1 MGGEMLL
8 VIGKPG
14 SGCTTFL
21 KMLANMGDEYKSTT
35 GKMTYGSRPADERD
49 PDPVRL
55 TFCAEE
61 DNHLPT
67 LTVAQTLSFAVRAT
81 WDARASKNTINMA
94 VGALAR
100 CFGLSHVLNTKVGN
114 EAVRGV
120 SGGERRRVSLA
131 EAMATCPE
139 CATAMSVYQGS
150 DAMVPLFDKVLVIN
164 GGHQV
169 FYGKASEAK
178 PYFESLGFVCPERTT
193 ITDFL
198 NSMTA
203 EPELRHVRDRW
214 RLRAPKTPLQF
225 EEDFKKSKYYK
236 DIVHSIVSG
245 KDRDPPAQAR
255 EIYSL
260 PIYQQVIECSLRQLR
275 VLLSDRGT
283 WMVEA
288 ICIVVQSLV
297 LGTLFRDQARATRS
311 FFILSSSLFNS
322 VLVPA
327 LQSMSEFGN
336 TFSQRPL
343 VIRQNRYRFYR
354 PVSYGLGL
362 VLTDAIWKI
371 VAISYNIPQYFL
383 TGFQSSADKFFTW
396 FLIAYVEHMA
406 LSMVFRA
413 IAVSSPNMGRAVLPV
428 GLMFNLFVLYTG
440 LYVPGPQMQ
449 GWLFWLKFCNP
460 LYYAFESAMAN
471 EFGNLEYTCSAS
483 DLVPQGAEYT
493 SAANQVCAV
502 PGAVPRQSFVSGA
515 AYLQEQY
522 GFSVSNLWRNVG
534 INGAFFVVFALCT
547 GIGMERYRL
556 PAGRL
561 ATVFYRGE
569 VNKVS
574 SGHNSRAWD
583 SEKGLLSSDA
593 PSPLSPLSRATTM
606 SKEKVAP
613 QAVSSHNG
621 RMLVWK
627 GISLELKVKNETKK
641 LLDDLSGF
649 VVPGQLTALMGA
661 SGAGKNSFAQ
671 MGLGGADEPQTTL
684 LNTIAGRMEVGS
696 LSGELFLDG
705 GPLPKSFRRHMG
717 YVQQQDIHLPTQTVR
732 EALKMTARLRQP
744 QIVPVEEKDA
754 HVENVIDLLEMESI
768 ADALIGIPCAGLNLE
783 QRKRVTI
790 GVELSARPDILFL
803 DEPSSG
809 LDGQSALTIGR
820 LLRKLADSGQTVLC
834 TIHQP
839 AAELIELFDHLV
851 LLVYGGR
858 LAYDGPLGEKCSTA
872 LEYFAR
878 ESGTPCGKSENPAEY
893 LLRVVGA
900 GSRNTTKDDWAALW
914 RFSDERRGQ
923 ETQLSRIL
931 LASATS
937 DRSTQAEGTYA
948 VPFHVQLVTV
958 LRRTWLYYWRDPD
971 YFVSKLLMN
980 VGNALINGLTFLNS
994 GNNQRG
1000 AYNRVFSAFMS
1011 LIVGPPLGLQAEP
1024 RFVALRDI
1032 FLLREQASQTYSWII
1047 FVVSAIIIELP
1058 YALITSL
1065 AYWLLWYFPV
1075 GYLTSPSRAGYS
1087 FLMYQLF
1094 SIFAHSL
1101 AQLCAALM
1109 PSLNATFMAN
1119 GFFFMFCNTFA
1130 GTLSPRPVT
1139 PEAWRWYY
1147 NVSPLFYLGEGV
1159 TVDVL
1164 HDLEIRCDANETSVF
1179 QPPRGTSC
1187 GTYAQGFLQNATGY
1201 LLNPEAIADCRYCR
1215 YKDGQSYYTQYGYD
1229 FARRY
1234 KNVGI
1239 FIGFIAFNYTAVIAL
1254 TYLTKVKKWKRH

>member
-1 MGGEMLL
+1 
-8 VIGKPG
+8 
-14 SGCTTFL
+14 
-21 KMLANMGDEYKSTT
+21 MGDEYKSTT

-169 FYGKASEAK
+169 FYGNASEAK

-255 EIYSL
+255 ETYSL

-449 GWLFWLKFCNP
+449 GWLFWLKYCNP

-493 SAANQVCAV
+493 SAANQ
-502 PGAVPRQSFVSGA
+502 
-515 AYLQEQY
+515 EQY

-534 INGAFFVVFALCT
+534 INGAFFVFFALCT

-621 RMLVWK
+621 RMLAWK
-627 GISLELKVKNETKK
+627 GISLELKVKDETKK

-661 SGAGKNSFAQ
+661 SGAGK
-671 MGLGGADEPQTTL
+671 TTL

-717 YVQQQDIHLPTQTVR
+717 YVQQQDIHLPTQT
-732 EALKMTARLRQP
+732 
-744 QIVPVEEKDA
+744 IVPVEEKDA

-768 ADALIGIPCAGLNLE
+768 ADALIGIPGAGLNLE

-914 RFSDERRGQ
+914 RVSDERRGQ

-937 DRSTQAEGTYA
+937 DRSPQAEGTYA

-1087 FLMYQLF
+1087 FL
-1094 SIFAHSL
+1094 I
-1101 AQLCAALM
+1101 
-1109 PSLNATFMAN
+1109 LNATFMAN